1 MVIKKY
7 IYIYIHTYD
16 IIWDYHPLN
25 IRTLL
30 RSAVLPAQAGRPI
43 GSAYGQFRYVLR
55 VHRSYMAARH

>member
-1 MVIKKY
+1 MIHIIY
-7 IYIYIHTYD
+7 IYIYICTYD

-43 GSAYGQFRYVLR
+43 GSAYGQFRYVL
-55 VHRSYMAARH
+55 